1 MFLVIGASL
10 ICGALSVMS
19 GMALF
24 RFWERRRQ
32 SGMHSAG
39 SDGSGRQVPT
49 VFLFRGTDLL
59 DASEP
64 ARRWLGRSGIPGTEW
79 QQVQSWIEAHFP
91 QAERFAA
98 GGGLA
103 HTDLIARINPE
114 GDEIRLV
121 VEEPGENLVRVT
133 LAPVNSGHSCDNDIM
148 SRYAMEDELTVL
160 RQAFDNAPS
169 LLWRQDPSGRITW
182 ANASYLSQVRKITG
196 KEPGWPIPHLFE
208 SPDNGTGIC
217 RVKLISG
224 DETLWF
230 DCRRHDVGPDRMF
243 FAVPADAAVRAE
255 RFLREFVQTLTRT
268 FATLNTG
275 FAIFDRQRNLQ
286 LFNPAI
292 IDLTGIRADFLASRP
307 TLADF
312 LDQLRELRMVPEPK
326 DYPSWR
332 HRINNLETA
341 AATGHHLE
349 EWSLPGG
356 RVFRVQGSPHP
367 DGAIALLFE
376 DITSEI
382 AIKREYREALALNKA
397 VLDQIEDA
405 VAVFGPDGKLVLSNR
420 SYRENWA
427 DEASAV
433 HVALRHGFLNA
444 DAGNNDCCGSIP
456 GPDGQQVDWSISQVS
471 GGCRML
477 RFHSAG
483 ACRT

>member
-1 MFLVIGASL
+1 MFLVIGVVL
-10 ICGALSVMS
+10 ICGALFVMS
-19 GMALF
+19 GAALP
-24 RFWERRRQ
+24 RFLERRRQ
-32 SGMHSAG
+32 SAIQPGRG
-39 SDGSGRQVPT
+39 DGSKRHIPT
-49 VFLFRGTDLL
+49 VFLFSGTDLL
-59 DASEP
+59 DATEP
-64 ARRWLGRSGIPGTEW
+64 ARRWLGRSGMPGTEW
-79 QQVQSWIEAHFP
+79 QQVRNWIEVHFP
-91 QAERFAA
+91 QADGLTAA
-98 GGGLA
+98 GDLA
-103 HTDLIARINPE
+103 RTDLTTRVNPE

-121 VEEPGENLVRVT
+121 IESPGENLTRIT
-133 LAPVNSGHSCDNDIM
+133 LAPVNSGDGRGNDIM

-196 KEPGWPIPHLFE
+196 KEPGWPMPHLLDL
-208 SPDNGTGIC
+208 PDNGTEIC
-217 RVKLISG
+217 RTKLISG
-224 DETLWF
+224 GETLWF
-230 DCRRHDVGPDRMF
+230 DCRRHDVGQDRMF

-376 DITSEI
+376 DITSET

-397 VLDQIEDA
+397 VLDRIGDA

-420 SYRENWA
+420 SYRENWV
-427 DEASAV
+427 DEASAAHEV
-433 HVALRHGFLNA
+433 LRRSFLTV
-444 DAGNNDCCGSIP
+444 DAGTNDCSGSVS
-456 GPDGQQVDWSISQVS
+456 DATGQQVGWSVTQVT

-477 RFHSAG
+477 RFHSA
-483 ACRT
+483 CTSCV